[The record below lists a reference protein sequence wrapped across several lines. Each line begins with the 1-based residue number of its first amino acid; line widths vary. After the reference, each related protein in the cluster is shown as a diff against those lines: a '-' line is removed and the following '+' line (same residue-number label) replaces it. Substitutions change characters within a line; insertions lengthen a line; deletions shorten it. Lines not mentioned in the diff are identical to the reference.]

1 MKHVIVV
8 EDDPVNALVFRKVLE
23 RRGHFRVTLTEDAQA
38 LMESC
43 RAGEADLVVLDVSLA
58 RTHWEGQPVGGVDL
72 CKLLKSDPRT
82 MHIPV
87 MLATAHAMRG
97 DSETLLQDSGAQGYV
112 AKPIVDHEAFIAQ
125 VQGLLEKAA

>member
-23 RRGHFRVTLTEDAQA
+23 RRGGFRVTVTEDAQE
-38 LMESC
+38 LMEGC
-43 RAGEADLVVLDVSLA
+43 RSGDVELVVLDVSLA
-58 RTHWEGQPVGGVDL
+58 RTTWEGQPVGGVAL

-82 MHIPV
+82 VSIPV
-87 MLATAHAMRG
+87 LLATAHAMQG
-97 DSETLLQDSGAQGYV
+97 DSESLLQESGAQGYV
-112 AKPIVDHEAFIAQ
+112 AKPIVDHESFVAQ